1 MRGSMNAQAG
11 GPNGSRHR
19 PRAQEMLTAE
29 AIIKKD
35 ETVENGRILRM
46 AVLVLFRGTTSMKKS
61 MRQTTL
67 FSIVSSNWGDSF
79 GSEHLPSDI

>member
-1 MRGSMNAQAG
+1 MALGIAPELRRCLQQKQSSKN
-11 GPNGSRHR
+11 
-19 PRAQEMLTAE
+19 
-29 AIIKKD
+29 D
-35 ETVENGRILRM
+35 ETVENGRIRRM
-46 AVLVLFRGTTSMKKS
+46 AVFVLFRGTMSMKKT

>member
-1 MRGSMNAQAG
+1 MALGIAPELRRCLQQKQSSKN
-11 GPNGSRHR
+11 
-19 PRAQEMLTAE
+19 
-29 AIIKKD
+29 D
-35 ETVENGRILRM
+35 ETVENGCIRRM
-46 AVLVLFRGTTSMKKS
+46 AVFVLFRGTMSMKKT

>member
-1 MRGSMNAQAG
+1 MALGIASE
-11 GPNGSRHR
+11 HR
-19 PRAQEMLTAE
+19 RCLQQ
-29 AIIKKD
+29 KQSSKND
-35 ETVENGRILRM
+35 ETVENGRIRRM
-46 AVLVLFRGTTSMKKS
+46 AVFMLFRGTMSMKKT

>member
-1 MRGSMNAQAG
+1 MALGIAPELRRCLQQKQSSKN
-11 GPNGSRHR
+11 
-19 PRAQEMLTAE
+19 
-29 AIIKKD
+29 D
-35 ETVENGRILRM
+35 ETVENARIRRM
-46 AVLVLFRGTTSMKKS
+46 AVFILLFRGTMSMKKT

>member
-1 MRGSMNAQAG
+1 MALGIA
-11 GPNGSRHR
+11 PEHR
-19 PRAQEMLTAE
+19 RCLQQ
-29 AIIKKD
+29 KQSSKND
-35 ETVENGRILRM
+35 ETVENGRIRRM
-46 AVLVLFRGTTSMKKS
+46 AVFVLFRGTMSMKKT

>member
-1 MRGSMNAQAG
+1 MALGIAPELRRCLQQKQSSKN
-11 GPNGSRHR
+11 
-19 PRAQEMLTAE
+19 
-29 AIIKKD
+29 D
-35 ETVENGRILRM
+35 ETVENGRIRRM
-46 AVLVLFRGTTSMKKS
+46 AVFMLFRGTMSMKKT

>member
-1 MRGSMNAQAG
+1 MALGIAPELRRCLQQKQSSKN
-11 GPNGSRHR
+11 
-19 PRAQEMLTAE
+19 
-29 AIIKKD
+29 D
-35 ETVENGRILRM
+35 ETVENGRIRRM

-61 MRQTTL
+61 MLQTTL

>member
-1 MRGSMNAQAG
+1 MALGIASELRRCLQQKQSSKN
-11 GPNGSRHR
+11 
-19 PRAQEMLTAE
+19 
-29 AIIKKD
+29 D
-35 ETVENGRILRM
+35 ETVENGRIRRM
-46 AVLVLFRGTTSMKKS
+46 AVFMLFRGTMSMKKT

>member
-1 MRGSMNAQAG
+1 MALGIA
-11 GPNGSRHR
+11 PEHR
-19 PRAQEMLTAE
+19 RCLQQ
-29 AIIKKD
+29 KQSSKND
-35 ETVENGRILRM
+35 ETVENGRIRRM
-46 AVLVLFRGTTSMKKS
+46 AVFMLFRGTMSMLFRGTMSMKKT

>member
-1 MRGSMNAQAG
+1 MALGIAPELRRCLQ
-11 GPNGSRHR
+11 
-19 PRAQEMLTAE
+19 Q
-29 AIIKKD
+29 KKSSKND
-35 ETVENGRILRM
+35 ETVENGRIRRM

-79 GSEHLPSDI
+79 GSEHLTSDI

>member
-1 MRGSMNAQAG
+1 MALGIASELRRCLQQKQSSKN
-11 GPNGSRHR
+11 
-19 PRAQEMLTAE
+19 
-29 AIIKKD
+29 D
-35 ETVENGRILRM
+35 ETVENGRIRRM
-46 AVLVLFRGTTSMKKS
+46 AVFVLFRGTMSMKKT